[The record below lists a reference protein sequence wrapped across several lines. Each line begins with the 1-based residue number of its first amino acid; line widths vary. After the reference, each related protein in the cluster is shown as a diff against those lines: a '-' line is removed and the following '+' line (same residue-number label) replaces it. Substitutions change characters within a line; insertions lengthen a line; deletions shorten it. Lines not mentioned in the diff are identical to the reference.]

1 MELKHLTTKA
11 SQMVILF
18 CCVFNPIFVAAQSG
32 GFTVSHDSVTYD
44 TRIDVAQP
52 LTPGRQF
59 ALFNQLLFG
68 GKGDPE
74 ISVRRT
80 YLPSDVEEIVT
91 RAIMSSNDNNE
102 IDIDEAVKAWTS
114 AKLLIPSSGD
124 KSGFSYVPYW
134 NLVGVGTIDNDM
146 TKGDWIAID
155 ELPSEL
161 VYTVDIH
168 RELWSSWG
176 LSGSSL
182 DEYTIELDA
191 SGFNLYD
198 KNKNIVLPGSG
209 VAELLFDLHYIN
221 SSGIG
226 ASGARI
232 ALDYNIANVRSE
244 FFVIEN
250 LDLPLET
257 SALLGATDG
266 R

>member
-1 MELKHLTTKA
+1 MELKYLATKA

-32 GFTVSHDSVTYD
+32 FTAPHDSVTYD

-74 ISVRRT
+74 LSVRRT

-91 RAIMSSNDNNE
+91 RAIELMSSNENNKM
-102 IDIDEAVKAWTS
+102 DIGEAVKAWTS

-124 KSGFSYVPYW
+124 KSGFS
-134 NLVGVGTIDNDM
+134 LGGVGTIDYDM

-155 ELPSEL
+155 ELPSKL
-161 VYTVDIH
+161 VYTDDDI
-168 RELWSSWG
+168 RKTLSSWG
-176 LSGSSL
+176 LSGSFL
-182 DEYTIELDA
+182 DEYTIGLDT

-198 KNKNIVLPGSG
+198 ENKNIVLPGSG
-209 VAELLFDLHYIN
+209 VAELLFDLYYIN

-232 ALDYNIANVRSE
+232 ALDYDLADVSSE
-244 FFVIEN
+244 LFVIEN

-257 SALLGATDG
+257 
-266 R
+266 RY